1 MKNKITS
8 FESIME
14 ASNNLVELSR
24 NIISYFTTNDQ
35 FDAVLADDSSQE
47 CHIFDLAVRYL
58 AAITSLNVIRLLL
71 NWKVILQNT
80 VPISKLTTDEYT

>member
-1 MKNKITS
+1 
-8 FESIME
+8 ME

-58 AAITSLNVIRLLL
+58 DSDNIAERDKIAFELESHIAEYYTNKQTSNRWIYLILLVL
-71 NWKVILQNT
+71 FGIL
-80 VPISKLTTDEYT
+80 

>member
-47 CHIFDLAVRYL
+47 CHILDLAVRYL
-58 AAITSLNVIRLLL
+58 DNDNIAERDKIAFELESHIAKYCTNKQTSNR
-71 NWKVILQNT
+71 
-80 VPISKLTTDEYT
+80 